1 MAEQARSSRR
11 RKKRSIVELMRG
23 DIIRLVA
30 SSQINKNIY
39 FIDYIDETNI
49 RLIADMR
56 TAASD
61 AASTFQNPTPVLNL
75 ELING
80 RFPSELQLESIE
92 LLYRNENEQG
102 YARQR
107 GLVPGKWVEIE
118 YITEKDEVTLTV
130 CGEIISLP
138 DDTDCIGLSV
148 YQEGAES
155 PIIYIDFEFKGLS
168 EDHLH
173 IRSIKVCNK
182 PRSLVKEQEELSKQ
196 KHREKI
202 DQVRQ
207 EEQEA
212 QEEIDAQEDGDGD
225 EGNEEHDAKVNLEF
239 QKSPPGPVDGSP
251 AQKVLIDEGDRI
263 AITFESTGD
272 DDASP
277 VVFIKE
283 ISRYYSLEEQQ
294 HELLEALIEMA
305 PTSKSHHLAST
316 KEYGRM
322 IERYTQLRETYSVQ
336 TAHGNLVRRPYYG
349 DGYKPMVHALL
360 LDGLEKDGMDFNFTN
375 DWLMPIYVQKRIIYC
390 VDEKEETL
398 FENSSDAEVIN
409 AVDRL
414 IKDRAEY
421 EQYDTGKSY
430 FSAYLNNIRMNTTP
444 YSISDDIQTFYKPLF
459 KSASLQCFSTSASNV
474 KSMLVP
480 AFDKSKTWNTCFNMC
495 RYIGGD
501 SVPEYPAGF
510 MVRPYPFVS
519 YSSLK
524 SAGSSIMDKT
534 NARLVVESSDPLG
547 TSSYHWWSLGSGSF
561 GDNGS
566 GGSSGS
572 DEQRTERACASMFK
586 KHSVDLRHGE
596 SEKDLVPFHER
607 FANTMQTEMYF
618 SKKFNRAALYNMV
631 PFTEELANKVM
642 SYYKNYYTALTPDIL
657 IKSLSPF
664 FIQPEHITQQTFS
677 IFSAV
682 IRENVKVFKS
692 TMKFMKRKYEAYES
706 FTYPGFDIGNGPTLN
721 ALYAMLTDPKTAKS
735 GKVIEASSKSK
746 SKKEKEGSSS
756 HSVFDTTVVSKY
768 PIKEWMVKG
777 RDQQKILSTSEVLS
791 RMFFVDF
798 GRCLMN
804 EVIQMNMTSDNL
816 YGVNVTGVIDHFVS
830 EAEKAAGIV
839 NAVKDKDATDVK
851 TGNKEPKNGK
861 FILAKRYEN
870 MGDLNADNDAVPH
883 VHIAYDVAYD
893 STDYEFIRKYEKE
906 RRKMPEDVF
915 KAFLIDKFQ
924 HMQQTKRKQKM
935 TVVECAF
942 EVDSMISGRR
952 LVRAGS
958 KDRAVVEFSG
968 PVSSPGEATGE
979 DSVVNM
985 DAYDPK
991 PNPNL
996 EEGAGEGGVSK
1007 EYRYYKLRSNGTWE
1021 LDDTIPKSIT
1031 PENMEFFGNIVPG
1044 AIVMKN
1050 NCLSTDTG
1058 ITAESSAVV
1067 TSLAKASL
1075 ISKITHEFDGIIET
1089 KQDEFQKV
1097 FSEKLEYYYYRL
1109 GAEMVIQIKKQMD
1122 AMNKQ
1127 YRLGQDAKAR
1137 HDAAASTSIANM
1149 AISPHRD
1156 ILNAY
1161 LGNGSFP
1168 RMQELIIS
1176 FAQNYTRKANRP
1188 CIGTPAPTEHST
1200 ESTEVESRSES
1211 AIEPE
1216 SCEWL
1221 YCKDSGAKL
1230 MPAWLLEKA
1239 TAYVN
1244 DSIGELSYINVMDRI
1259 CRDYGV
1265 VEGAV
1270 WVDGKKCKS
1279 GLVIMPLAFS
1289 TYEGIDEQGF
1299 KIKSHSVISM
1309 DDDDDILLGGAAAG
1323 GRRRDDDDSRLQEQ
1337 AYIQRINSKFEN
1349 SSAHKINDIVTPVL
1363 KLGLGIAPDRNGL
1376 RQRIITS
1383 VIHTI
1388 TKLNDSLFQ
1397 SEKLYLAENS
1407 QKKTFPSY
1415 ESYRDRVTVMTTL
1428 AHIIVV
1434 IQSAIPDIRPSK
1446 TFQTCKRTFQG
1457 FPLDGDGGGD
1467 KCIEYIACIATGV
1480 KDASKDVWIPVLS
1493 FKVDRY
1499 IKDIKA
1505 ILTQIFKDETDG
1517 HLDKMLTDKRSYLQQ
1532 EMMRESQRLEQQQQ
1546 RQNVEDRV
1554 QKWTQFLPLPYSLK
1568 VKAPSPVTR
1577 EMQESFLKA
1586 LKNGSHS
1593 QHEQMDVLHSKIM
1606 HYSLYIQ
1613 NLIQDWIKTGGGGK
1627 LSLILFTD
1635 DRRPATENACCDD
1648 MDMVLVN
1655 PASSGA
1661 NANPENTKSAA
1672 TVLEYFIM
1680 HANGNIR
1687 EFNWQIER
1695 LGKELAMVNRSSK
1708 SYILSI
1714 DPRLVKHSMLE
1725 LSESANDPFSKSAVA
1740 AASYPYSE
1748 ETIIRGFIHFFKLD
1762 YPNAYIHPKLESLR
1776 GRVPENYDPRAEF
1789 ADKMA
1794 KLKTS
1799 NMEDQFGEVL
1809 ETVNRVSMLDAPSTL
1824 GGDGKNLFE
1833 LKSFVKRNQMFPSS
1847 AIADHVRHF
1856 VNLGISPETIF
1867 KLMKKYSIHDGA
1879 VMTDVS
1885 TSDIFDSIKELD
1897 IYDPFKYTLTE
1908 LIPELN
1914 IFSEDIRSGLYE
1926 IVDSVEM
1933 EEISRLQDSILEM
1946 LSNACQASRTA
1957 IRASVV
1963 QDKRSTVSERRTGK
1977 DKRNAASS
1985 PEQVMEFI
1993 ELLDRYEGDEMY
2005 ENKRTL
2011 HHSRDESGPAI
2022 LKFIAFIKNAVRFM
2036 LQTVPGLLI
2045 TSEIGND
2052 KDKYVSSKHW
2062 KFGDAH
2068 NTDISTCI
2076 DVQYTGLSMFRDD
2089 PEIMRHMRTMD
2100 TGSVH
2105 KNAGYM
2111 ILQLV
2116 NTIPFAL
2123 DGRNKL
2129 SVDLV
2134 KKLYTYLFYK
2144 TIELY
2149 VGDES
2154 SGSGSVFMARERQ
2167 VEGEREGEAADLSFM
2182 GGIGNID
2189 SDVLRDDF
2197 VFLSDG
2203 IAPRAKR
2210 RELLIA
2216 VMGNVI
2222 KMKSHNSVSTVEM
2235 REIMAGIRRKE
2246 TEDMRYAFYMT
2257 SASTKTDA
2265 FLIKKTMLKLRIGEY
2280 SVGAQV
2286 GYRKYDRDFDERE
2299 RDARN
2304 TRLAEGGGDP
2314 NLSVEAFEDDIHK
2327 QTESNVMVDGQQA
2340 IAPMDGD
2347 DFDRD
2352 QLMRNEIE
2360 IVNAC

>member
-11 RKKRSIVELMRG
+11 RKRRSIVELMRG

-39 FIDYIDETNI
+39 FIDYIDGTSI

-61 AASTFQNPTPVLNL
+61 AASTFQNPSPVLNL
-75 ELING
+75 ELTNG
-80 RFPSELQLESIE
+80 RFPSELQIESIE
-92 LLYRNENEQG
+92 LLYRNEKEQG

-107 GLVPGKWVEIE
+107 GLVPGKWIEIE
-118 YITEKDEVTLTV
+118 YITEKDEVTLMV
-130 CGEIISLP
+130 YGEIKSLP
-138 DDTDCIGLSV
+138 DDTDCIGISV
-148 YQEGAES
+148 YTDQQQQQQERDDA
-155 PIIYIDFEFKGLS
+155 PFIYIDFEFKGLS
-168 EDHLH
+168 DDLH

-182 PRSLVKEQEELSKQ
+182 PRSLVKEQEELAQQ
-196 KHREKI
+196 KRREI
-202 DQVRQ
+202 IEQLREEQQ
-207 EEQEA
+207 EEQD
-212 QEEIDAQEDGDGD
+212 EIDAQKEDEDN
-225 EGNEEHDAKVNLEF
+225 EGNEERDSKVNLEF
-239 QKSPPGPVDGSP
+239 QKSPPGPIDGSP

-263 AITFESTGD
+263 AITFGSAGE

-283 ISRYYSLEEQQ
+283 VSRYYSLEEQQ
-294 HELLEALIEMA
+294 QQLLEALIDMA
-305 PTSKSHHLAST
+305 PTSKSHHLSST

-336 TAHGNLVRRPYYG
+336 TDHGNLVRRPYYG
-349 DGYKPMVHALL
+349 DGYKPMMHALL
-360 LDGLEKDGMDFNFTN
+360 VDGLQTDGMDFNFMN
-375 DWLMPIYVQKRIIYC
+375 EWLMPIYVQKRIIYC
-390 VDEKEETL
+390 MDDSEETM
-398 FENSSDAEVIN
+398 FENASDVEVTN
-409 AVDRL
+409 VVDRL
-414 IKDRAEY
+414 IKDQAEY
-421 EQYDTGKSY
+421 EQYYTGKSY

-444 YSISDDIQTFYKPLF
+444 YSISEDTLYKPLF
-459 KSASLQCFSTSASNV
+459 KLASLQCFSTGASNV
-474 KSMLVP
+474 KSMRVP
-480 AFDKSKTWNTCFNMC
+480 AFNKSKTWDTCFNMC

-501 SVPEYPAGF
+501 SIPEYPAGF

-519 YSSLK
+519 FSSLK
-524 SAGSSIMDKT
+524 SPGSSIMDKT

-547 TSSYHWWSLGSGSF
+547 TSSYHWWSLGTGTNGG
-561 GDNGS
+561 GDNVG
-566 GGSSGS
+566 GS
-572 DEQRTERACASMFK
+572 DEQRPERACASMFK
-586 KHSVDLRHGE
+586 KHSVDLRPGE
-596 SEKDLVPFHER
+596 SERDLIPYHER

-618 SKKFNRAALYNMV
+618 SKKFNRAALFNMV

-642 SYYKNYYTALTPDIL
+642 SYYKNYYTALSPHIL
-657 IKSLSPF
+657 IQSLSPF

-677 IFSAV
+677 IFSAF
-682 IRENVKVFKS
+682 IREHVKVFKS
-692 TMKFMKRKYEAYES
+692 TMKFMKRKYDAYES
-706 FTYPGFDIGNGPTLN
+706 FAYPGFGTGNGPTLN
-721 ALYAMLTDPKTAKS
+721 AIYALLTDPQTAKS
-735 GKVIEASSKSK
+735 AKAVAAAASSKSK
-746 SKKEKEGSSS
+746 KDKEGSSS

-777 RDQQKILSTSEVLS
+777 SDQQKILSTSEVLS

-804 EVIQMNMTSDNL
+804 EVIQLNMTSDNL

-839 NAVKDKDATDVK
+839 NAVKDATDVK

-870 MGDLNADNDAVPH
+870 MGDLNADNEASPH
-883 VHIAYDVAYD
+883 VPISYDVAYD

-906 RRKMPEDVF
+906 RRKMPDDVF

-968 PVSSPGEATGE
+968 PVSVPGEATGE
-979 DSVVNM
+979 DSTLNM
-985 DAYDPK
+985 DAYDPR
-991 PNPNL
+991 P
-996 EEGAGEGGVSK
+996 EEGEGVASK

-1021 LDDTIPKSIT
+1021 LDDTIPSSIT

-1050 NCLSTDTG
+1050 NCLSTETG

-1089 KQDEFQKV
+1089 KYDEFQKI
-1097 FSEKLEYYYYRL
+1097 FSEKVDYHYYRL

-1137 HDAAASTSIANM
+1137 HDATASTRIANL
-1149 AISPHRD
+1149 AISPHKD

-1161 LGNGSFP
+1161 IGNGSFP
-1168 RMQELIIS
+1168 RMQELLIS
-1176 FAQNYTRKANRP
+1176 FAKNYTRKANRP
-1188 CIGTPAPTEHST
+1188 CVGTPEPMADTADT
-1200 ESTEVESRSES
+1200 AVESET
-1211 AIEPE
+1211 E

-1244 DSIGELSYINVMDRI
+1244 ESSGELSYVNVMDRI

-1265 VEGAV
+1265 IEGAV

-1299 KIKSHSVISM
+1299 KIKTHSVISM
-1309 DDDDDILLGGAAAG
+1309 EDDDDILLGGAKG
-1323 GRRRDDDDSRLQEQ
+1323 GSRDDDSRLQEQ
-1337 AYIQRINSKFEN
+1337 ANIQRINSKFEN
-1349 SSAHKINDIVTPVL
+1349 SSAHKINDVVTPVL

-1388 TKLNDSLFQ
+1388 TKLNDSLFM
-1397 SEKLYLAENS
+1397 SEKVYAAENS
-1407 QKKTFPSY
+1407 QKKTYPSY

-1446 TFQTCKRTFQG
+1446 TFRNCKTTFQG
-1457 FPLDGDGGGD
+1457 FPLDSDGGGD

-1499 IKDIKA
+1499 VSDIKT
-1505 ILTQIFKDETDG
+1505 ILKKILKDETDG

-1532 EMMRESQRLEQQQQ
+1532 EMMRESQRLEQQ
-1546 RQNVEDRV
+1546 RQHAEDRV

-1568 VKAPSPVTR
+1568 VRAPEPVTR
-1577 EMQESFLKA
+1577 EMQDSFLKA

-1613 NLIQDWIKTGGGGK
+1613 NMIQDWIKTGGGGK
-1627 LSLILFTD
+1627 VSLILFSD
-1635 DRRPATENACCDD
+1635 DHRPATENACCD
-1648 MDMVLVN
+1648 DMVLVN

-1661 NANPENTKSAA
+1661 NANPENKSAA
-1672 TVLEYFIM
+1672 TVLDYFIM

-1714 DPRLVKHSMLE
+1714 DPSLVKQSISE
-1725 LSESANDPFSKSAVA
+1725 LSASANDPFSKSAAA
-1740 AASYPYSE
+1740 AASYPYSA
-1748 ETIIRGFIHFFKLD
+1748 ETIVRGFIHFFKLD

-1776 GRVPENYDPRAEF
+1776 GQVPENYDPRAEF
-1789 ADKMA
+1789 ADKMV

-1799 NMEDQFGEVL
+1799 NMEDRFGDVL

-1847 AIADHVRHF
+1847 ATREHIQHF
-1856 VNLGISPETIF
+1856 ISVGISPETIF

-1946 LSNACQASRTA
+1946 LSNVCQASRTT
-1957 IRASVV
+1957 IRASIV

-1977 DKRNAASS
+1977 DKHAASS

-2062 KFGDAH
+2062 KFGTAH

-2134 KKLYTYLFYK
+2134 KKIYTYLFYK

-2149 VGDES
+2149 VGDEL
-2154 SGSGSVFMARERQ
+2154 GGSVFMARERHG
-2167 VEGEREGEAADLSFM
+2167 EGEGEETADLSFM
-2182 GGIGNID
+2182 SGIGNID
-2189 SDVLRDDF
+2189 SGVLRDDF

-2265 FLIKKTMLKLRIGEY
+2265 FQIKKTMLKLRIGEY

-2286 GYRKYDRDFDERE
+2286 GYRKYDKDFDERE

-2304 TRLAEGGGDP
+2304 ARLAEGGGDP
-2314 NLSVEAFEDDIHK
+2314 NMSVEAFEDDIHK

-2360 IVNAC
+2360 IINAC

>member
-11 RKKRSIVELMRG
+11 RKRRSIVELMRG
-23 DIIRLVA
+23 DIVRLVA

-75 ELING
+75 ELTNG
-80 RFPSELQLESIE
+80 RFPSELQIESIE
-92 LLYRNENEQG
+92 LLFRNEKEQG

-107 GLVPGKWVEIE
+107 GLVPGKWIEIE
-118 YITEKDEVTLTV
+118 YITEKDEVTLMV
-130 CGEIISLP
+130 YGEIKSLP
-138 DDTDCIGLSV
+138 DDTDCIGISV
-148 YQEGAES
+148 YTDQQEQQQQQQQEGAET

-168 EDHLH
+168 DDLH

-182 PRSLVKEQEELSKQ
+182 PRSLVKEQEELAQQKQ
-196 KHREKI
+196 REKI
-202 DQVRQ
+202 DQVRE

-212 QEEIDAQEDGDGD
+212 IDAQKEDD
-225 EGNEEHDAKVNLEF
+225 EGNEERDAKVTLEF
-239 QKSPPGPVDGSP
+239 QKSPPGPIDGSP

-263 AITFESTGD
+263 AITFGSAGE

-283 ISRYYSLEEQQ
+283 VSRYYSLEEQQ
-294 HELLEALIEMA
+294 QQLLEALIDMA

-336 TAHGNLVRRPYYG
+336 TDHGNLVRRPYYD

-360 LDGLEKDGMDFNFTN
+360 VDGLQKDGMDFNFMN

-390 VDEKEETL
+390 VDDREETL

-409 AVDRL
+409 AVDRI
-414 IKDRAEY
+414 IKDQAEY

-444 YSISDDIQTFYKPLF
+444 YSISDDMMYKPLF
-459 KSASLQCFSTSASNV
+459 KSSSFQCFSTSALNV

-480 AFDKSKTWNTCFNMC
+480 AFNKNKTTCFNMC

-524 SAGSSIMDKT
+524 SPGSSIMDKT

-572 DEQRTERACASMFK
+572 DEQRPERACASMFK

-631 PFTEELANKVM
+631 PSTEELANKVM

-677 IFSAV
+677 IFSAF

-692 TMKFMKRKYEAYES
+692 TMKIMKRKYEAYES
-706 FTYPGFDIGNGPTLN
+706 FAYPGFGTGNGPTLN
-721 ALYAMLTDPKTAKS
+721 ALYALLTDPKTAKA
-735 GKVIEASSKSK
+735 GKVLEASSKSK
-746 SKKEKEGSSS
+746 KEKDGSSS
-756 HSVFDTTVVSKY
+756 HSVFDTTVVSRY
-768 PIKEWMVKG
+768 PIKEWMVTG
-777 RDQQKILSTSEVLS
+777 SDQQKILSTSEVLS

-804 EVIQMNMTSDNL
+804 EVIQMNTTSDNL

-839 NAVKDKDATDVK
+839 NTDVK
-851 TGNKEPKNGK
+851 TANKEPKNGK
-861 FILAKRYEN
+861 FILAKRYET
-870 MGDLNADNDAVPH
+870 MGDLNADNEASPH
-883 VHIAYDVAYD
+883 VAISYDVAYD

-952 LVRAGS
+952 PVRAGS

-968 PVSSPGEATGE
+968 PVSVPGEATGE
-979 DSVVNM
+979 DSTLNM
-985 DAYDPK
+985 DAYDPR
-991 PNPNL
+991 PDL
-996 EEGAGEGGVSK
+996 EEGDGGISK

-1067 TSLAKASL
+1067 TSLAKANL

-1097 FSEKLEYYYYRL
+1097 FSEKVDYYYYRL
-1109 GAEMVIQIKKQMD
+1109 AAEMVIQIKKQMD

-1188 CIGTPAPTEHST
+1188 CVGTPVPTEHST
-1200 ESTEVESRSES
+1200 ESTEESGSGSGSES

-1221 YCKDSGAKL
+1221 YCKDSGAKI

-1244 DSIGELSYINVMDRI
+1244 DSSGELSYINVMDRI
-1259 CRDYGV
+1259 CREYGV

-1309 DDDDDILLGGAAAG
+1309 DDDDDILLGDAKG
-1323 GRRRDDDDSRLQEQ
+1323 GRRDDDDSRLQEQ

-1383 VIHTI
+1383 VVHTI
-1388 TKLNDSLFQ
+1388 SKLNDSLFM
-1397 SEKLYLAENS
+1397 SEKIYAAENS
-1407 QKKTFPSY
+1407 QKKTYPSY

-1446 TFQTCKRTFQG
+1446 TFRNCKTTFQG
-1457 FPLDGDGGGD
+1457 FPLDSDGGGD

-1499 IKDIKA
+1499 VSDIKV
-1505 ILTQIFKDETDG
+1505 ILKKILKDETDG

-1532 EMMRESQRLEQQQQ
+1532 EMMRESQRLEQQQ
-1546 RQNVEDRV
+1546 NAEDRV

-1593 QHEQMDVLHSKIM
+1593 QHEQIYVLHSKIM

-1613 NLIQDWIKTGGGGK
+1613 NLVQEWIKTGGGGK
-1627 LSLILFTD
+1627 VSLILFAD
-1635 DRRPATENACCDD
+1635 DHRPATENACCD
-1648 MDMVLVN
+1648 DMVLVN

-1661 NANPENTKSAA
+1661 NANPENKSAA
-1672 TVLEYFIM
+1672 TVLEYFIT

-1714 DPRLVKHSMLE
+1714 DPSLVKSSISE
-1725 LSESANDPFSKSAVA
+1725 LSASANDPFSKSAAA
-1740 AASYPYSE
+1740 AASYPYSA

-1847 AIADHVRHF
+1847 GIAHHVKHF

-1946 LSNACQASRTA
+1946 LSNACQASKTA
-1957 IRASVV
+1957 IRASIV
-1963 QDKRSTVSERRTGK
+1963 QDKRSAVSERRK
-1977 DKRNAASS
+1977 DKHAVSS

-1993 ELLDRYEGDEMY
+1993 ELLDKYEGDEMY

-2011 HHSRDESGPAI
+2011 HHSRDDSGPAI

-2062 KFGDAH
+2062 KFGTAH

-2134 KKLYTYLFYK
+2134 KKIYTYLFYK

-2154 SGSGSVFMARERQ
+2154 GGSIFMARERQ
-2167 VEGEREGEAADLSFM
+2167 GEGEGEGADLSFM

-2189 SDVLRDDF
+2189 SGVLRDDF

-2222 KMKSHNSVSTVEM
+2222 KMKSHNSVSTAEM
-2235 REIMAGIRRKE
+2235 RENMAGIRRKE

-2286 GYRKYDRDFDERE
+2286 GYRKYDKDFDERE

-2304 TRLAEGGGDP
+2304 ARLAEGGGDP
-2314 NLSVEAFEDDIHK
+2314 NMSVEAFEDDIHK
-2327 QTESNVMVDGQQA
+2327 QTETNVMVDGQQA

>member
-39 FIDYIDETNI
+39 FIDYIDESSI

-56 TAASD
+56 TTASD
-61 AASTFQNPTPVLNL
+61 AESTFQNPTPVLNL

-80 RFPSELQLESIE
+80 RFPLELEIESIE
-92 LLYRNENEQG
+92 LLYRNEKEQG

-107 GLVPGKWVEIE
+107 GLVPGKWIEIE
-118 YITEKDEVTLTV
+118 YITEKDEVTLMV
-130 CGEIISLP
+130 YGEIKTLP
-138 DDTDCIGLSV
+138 DDTDCIGISV
-148 YQEGAES
+148 YTDQEQQQQQQGDDA
-155 PIIYIDFEFKGLS
+155 PFIYIDFEFKGLS
-168 EDHLH
+168 DDLH

-182 PRSLVKEQEELSKQ
+182 PRSLVKEQEELAEQ

-202 DQVRQ
+202 EQVRENEQ
-207 EEQEA
+207 EEQKEIEA
-212 QEEIDAQEDGDGD
+212 QKEDDD
-225 EGNEEHDAKVNLEF
+225 EGNEEERYAKVNLEF
-239 QKSPPGPVDGSP
+239 QKSPPGPIDGSP

-263 AITFESTGD
+263 AITFGSTGE

-283 ISRYYSLEEQQ
+283 VSRYYSLEEQQ
-294 HELLEALIEMA
+294 QQLLEALIDMA

-336 TAHGNLVRRPYYG
+336 TDHGNLVRRPYYG
-349 DGYKPMVHALL
+349 DGYKPMMHALL
-360 LDGLEKDGMDFNFTN
+360 VDGLQKDGTDFNFMN

-390 VDEKEETL
+390 VDAGEETI
-398 FENSSDAEVIN
+398 FENSSDAEVVNIM
-409 AVDRL
+409 DRI
-414 IKDRAEY
+414 IKDQAEY
-421 EQYDTGKSY
+421 EQYHTGKSS
-430 FSAYLNNIRMNTTP
+430 FSAYLNNMRMNTTP
-444 YSISDDIQTFYKPLF
+444 YSISDDTLTLYKPLF
-459 KSASLQCFSTSASNV
+459 KSASFQCFSTSASNV
-474 KSMLVP
+474 KSMRVP
-480 AFDKSKTWNTCFNMC
+480 AFNKNKTCCFNMC
-495 RYIGGD
+495 RYVGGD
-501 SVPEYPAGF
+501 SIPEYPAGF

-524 SAGSSIMDKT
+524 SPGSSIMDKT

-561 GDNGS
+561 GGGGGDS
-566 GGSSGS
+566 GIGS
-572 DEQRTERACASMFK
+572 DEQQTERACASMFK

-596 SEKDLVPFHER
+596 SEKDLVPYHER

-618 SKKFNRAALYNMV
+618 SKKFNRTALYNMI

-642 SYYKNYYTALTPDIL
+642 SYYKNYYTALSPDIL
-657 IKSLSPF
+657 IQSLSPF

-677 IFSAV
+677 IFSAF
-682 IRENVKVFKS
+682 IREHVKVFKS

-706 FTYPGFDIGNGPTLN
+706 FTYPGFGTGNGPTLN
-721 ALYAMLTDPKTAKS
+721 ALYVLLTDPKTTKS
-735 GKVIEASSKSK
+735 GKVLEASSK
-746 SKKEKEGSSS
+746 SKKEKEGSSQ

-777 RDQQKILSTSEVLS
+777 SDQQKILSTSEVLS

-804 EVIQMNMTSDNL
+804 EVIQLNMTSDNL

-839 NAVKDKDATDVK
+839 NAVKDATDVK
-851 TGNKEPKNGK
+851 TANKEPKNGK

-870 MGDLNADNDAVPH
+870 MGDLNADNEASPH
-883 VHIAYDVAYD
+883 VPIAYDVAYD

-942 EVDSMISGRR
+942 EVDSMIAGRR
-952 LVRAGS
+952 PVRAGS

-968 PVSSPGEATGE
+968 PISSPGEATGE
-979 DSVVNM
+979 DSTLNM
-985 DAYDPK
+985 DAYDPR
-991 PNPNL
+991 PDP
-996 EEGAGEGGVSK
+996 EEGEGGVSK
-1007 EYRYYKLRSNGTWE
+1007 EYRYYKLRPNGTWE
-1021 LDDTIPKSIT
+1021 LDDTIPTSIT

-1067 TSLAKASL
+1067 TSLAKANL

-1089 KQDEFQKV
+1089 KYDEFQKV
-1097 FSEKLEYYYYRL
+1097 FSEKVDYHYYRL

-1188 CIGTPAPTEHST
+1188 CVGTPAPTEHST
-1200 ESTEVESRSES
+1200 ESTEEDVAAIESES
-1211 AIEPE
+1211 E

-1221 YCKDSGAKL
+1221 YCKDSGAKI
-1230 MPAWLLEKA
+1230 MPVWLLEKA

-1244 DSIGELSYINVMDRI
+1244 ESSGELSYVNVMDRI

-1309 DDDDDILLGGAAAG
+1309 DDDDDILLSGAAAKG
-1323 GRRRDDDDSRLQEQ
+1323 GRRDDDDSRLQEQ

-1383 VIHTI
+1383 VVHTI
-1388 TKLNDSLFQ
+1388 TKLNDSLFM
-1397 SEKLYLAENS
+1397 SEKIYAAENS
-1407 QKKTFPSY
+1407 QKKTYPSY

-1446 TFQTCKRTFQG
+1446 TFRNCKTTFQG
-1457 FPLDGDGGGD
+1457 FPLDSDGGGD

-1499 IKDIKA
+1499 VSDIKV
-1505 ILTQIFKDETDG
+1505 ILKKILKDETDG

-1532 EMMRESQRLEQQQQ
+1532 EMMRESHRLEQQQQ
-1546 RQNVEDRV
+1546 QRQNDEDRV

-1568 VKAPSPVTR
+1568 VRAPNPVTR

-1613 NLIQDWIKTGGGGK
+1613 NLIQDWIKSGGSGK
-1627 LSLILFTD
+1627 VSLILFSD
-1635 DRRPATENACCDD
+1635 DHRPATENACCDD
-1648 MDMVLVN
+1648 MVLVN
-1655 PASSGA
+1655 PASRA
-1661 NANPENTKSAA
+1661 NANPENKSAA
-1672 TVLEYFIM
+1672 TVLEYFIT

-1695 LGKELAMVNRSSK
+1695 LGKELAMVNTSSK

-1714 DPRLVKHSMLE
+1714 DPSLVKHSILE
-1725 LSESANDPFSKSAVA
+1725 LSSNDPFSKSAVA
-1740 AASYPYSE
+1740 AAAYPYSE

-1776 GRVPENYDPRAEF
+1776 GQVPENYDPRAEI
-1789 ADKMA
+1789 ADKMV

-1799 NMEDQFGEVL
+1799 NMEDRFGEVL
-1809 ETVNRVSMLDAPSTL
+1809 ETVNRVSMLESPSTL

-1847 AIADHVRHF
+1847 AVADHIKHF
-1856 VNLGISPETIF
+1856 VSVGISPETIF
-1867 KLMKKYSIHDGA
+1867 KLMKKYSIRDGA

-1885 TSDIFDSIKELD
+1885 TSDIFESIKELD
-1897 IYDPFKYTLTE
+1897 IYDPFKYALTE
-1908 LIPELN
+1908 LIPEMN
-1914 IFSEDIRSGLYE
+1914 IFSEDVRRGLYE

-1933 EEISRLQDSILEM
+1933 EETSRLQDSILEM
-1946 LSNACQASRTA
+1946 LSNACEASRTA
-1957 IRASVV
+1957 IRASIV
-1963 QDKRSTVSERRTGK
+1963 QDKRPAGLERRK
-1977 DKRNAASS
+1977 DKHNASS
-1985 PEQVMEFI
+1985 SPDQVMEFI

-2022 LKFIAFIKNAVRFM
+2022 LRFISFIKNAVRFM

-2052 KDKYVSSKHW
+2052 KEKYVSSKHW
-2062 KFGDAH
+2062 KFGKAH

-2076 DVQYTGLSMFRDD
+2076 DVQYVGISMFRDD

-2105 KNAGYM
+2105 KTVGYM

-2116 NTIPFAL
+2116 NNIPFAL

-2149 VGDES
+2149 VNDES
-2154 SGSGSVFMARERQ
+2154 GGSGSGPVFMARER
-2167 VEGEREGEAADLSFM
+2167 EREEVDLSFM

-2189 SDVLRDDF
+2189 SGVLRDNL

-2222 KMKSHNSVSTVEM
+2222 KMKSNNSVSTVEM
-2235 REIMAGIRRKE
+2235 RENMAGIRRKE

-2265 FLIKKTMLKLRIGEY
+2265 FQIKKLMLKLRIGEY

-2304 TRLAEGGGDP
+2304 ARLAEGGGDP
-2314 NLSVEAFEDDIHK
+2314 NMSVEAFEDDIHK

-2360 IVNAC
+2360 IINAC

>member
-11 RKKRSIVELMRG
+11 RKRRSIVELMRG
-23 DIIRLVA
+23 DIVRLVA

-61 AASTFQNPTPVLNL
+61 AASTFQNPTPVLNF
-75 ELING
+75 ELTNG
-80 RFPSELQLESIE
+80 RFPSELQIESIE
-92 LLYRNENEQG
+92 LLYRNEKEQG

-107 GLVPGKWVEIE
+107 GLVPGKWIEIE
-118 YITEKDEVTLTV
+118 YITEKEEFTFMVY
-130 CGEIISLP
+130 GEIVSLP
-138 DDTDCIGLSV
+138 DDTDCIGISV
-148 YQEGAES
+148 YQQEQEQAGVET

-168 EDHLH
+168 EDLH

-182 PRSLVKEQEELSKQ
+182 PRSLVKEQEELAKQ
-196 KHREKI
+196 KRREKI
-202 DQVRQ
+202 DQVREEAQ
-207 EEQEA
+207 EE
-212 QEEIDAQEDGDGD
+212 QEEIDAQKDDEDD
-225 EGNEEHDAKVNLEF
+225 EGNAERDAKVNLEF
-239 QKSPPGPVDGSP
+239 QKSPPGPIDGSP
-251 AQKVLIDEGDRI
+251 AQKALIDEGDRI
-263 AITFESTGD
+263 AITFESAGE

-283 ISRYYSLEEQQ
+283 VSRYYSLEEQQ
-294 HELLEALIEMA
+294 QQLLEALIDMA
-305 PTSKSHHLAST
+305 PTSKSHHLSST

-336 TAHGNLVRRPYYG
+336 TDHGNLVRRPYYG
-349 DGYKPMVHALL
+349 DGYKPMMHALL
-360 LDGLEKDGMDFNFTN
+360 VDGLQKDGMDFNFMN

-390 VDEKEETL
+390 VDDKEETL
-398 FENSSDAEVIN
+398 FENSSDAEVVNIM
-409 AVDRL
+409 DRI
-414 IKDRAEY
+414 IKDQAEY
-421 EQYDTGKSY
+421 EQYDTGRSY

-444 YSISDDIQTFYKPLF
+444 YSISDDTTTLYKPLF
-459 KSASLQCFSTSASNV
+459 KSASFQCFSTSASNV

-480 AFDKSKTWNTCFNMC
+480 AFNKNKTTCFNMC

-524 SAGSSIMDKT
+524 SPGSSIMDKT

-547 TSSYHWWSLGSGSF
+547 TSSYHWWSLGSGPF

-566 GGSSGS
+566 GGDSGG
-572 DEQRTERACASMFK
+572 DERRTERACASMFK

-596 SEKDLVPFHER
+596 SEKDLVPYHER

-642 SYYKNYYTALTPDIL
+642 SYYKNYYTALSPDIL

-677 IFSAV
+677 IFSAF
-682 IRENVKVFKS
+682 IREHVKVFKS
-692 TMKFMKRKYEAYES
+692 TMKIMKRKYEAYES
-706 FTYPGFDIGNGPTLN
+706 FTYPGFGIGNGPTLN
-721 ALYAMLTDPKTAKS
+721 ALYALLTDPKTAKS
-735 GKVIEASSKSK
+735 GKVLEASSITK
-746 SKKEKEGSSS
+746 SKKEKDASSQ

-777 RDQQKILSTSEVLS
+777 SDQQKILSTSEVLS

-804 EVIQMNMTSDNL
+804 EVIQLNMTGDNNL
-816 YGVNVTGVIDHFVS
+816 YGVNVTGVIEHFVS

-839 NAVKDKDATDVK
+839 NAVKDATDVK

-870 MGDLNADNDAVPH
+870 MGDLNADNEASPH
-883 VHIAYDVAYD
+883 VPIAYDVAYD

-968 PVSSPGEATGE
+968 PVSVPGEATGE
-979 DSVVNM
+979 DSTLNM

-991 PNPNL
+991 PNPNP
-996 EEGAGEGGVSK
+996 EEGAGDGGVSK

-1021 LDDTIPKSIT
+1021 LDDTIPTSIT

-1097 FSEKLEYYYYRL
+1097 FSEKVDYYYYRL

-1188 CIGTPAPTEHST
+1188 CVGTPAPMEHST
-1200 ESTEVESRSES
+1200 ESTEVESGSGS
-1211 AIEPE
+1211 GPAIEPE

-1221 YCKDSGAKL
+1221 YCKDSGAKI
-1230 MPAWLLEKA
+1230 MPSWLLEKA

-1244 DSIGELSYINVMDRI
+1244 DSSGELSYINVMDRI
-1259 CRDYGV
+1259 CREYGV

-1309 DDDDDILLGGAAAG
+1309 DDDDDILLGGAAAKG
-1323 GRRRDDDDSRLQEQ
+1323 GRRDEDDSRLQEQ

-1349 SSAHKINDIVTPVL
+1349 SSAHKINDVVTPVL

-1388 TKLNDSLFQ
+1388 TKLNDSLFI

-1407 QKKTFPSY
+1407 QKKTYPSY

-1446 TFQTCKRTFQG
+1446 TFRNCKTTFQG
-1457 FPLDGDGGGD
+1457 FPLDSDGGGD

-1499 IKDIKA
+1499 VSDIKT
-1505 ILTQIFKDETDG
+1505 ILKKILKDETDG

-1546 RQNVEDRV
+1546 RQNAEDRV

-1568 VKAPSPVTR
+1568 VHAPSPVTR

-1613 NLIQDWIKTGGGGK
+1613 NLIQEWIKTGGGGK
-1627 LSLILFTD
+1627 ISLILFSD
-1635 DRRPATENACCDD
+1635 DHRPATENACCDD
-1648 MDMVLVN
+1648 MVLVN
-1655 PASSGA
+1655 PRA
-1661 NANPENTKSAA
+1661 NATPEDKSAA
-1672 TVLEYFIM
+1672 TVLEYFIT

-1708 SYILSI
+1708 SYILAI
-1714 DPRLVKHSMLE
+1714 DPSLVKQSISE
-1725 LSESANDPFSKSAVA
+1725 LSASANDPFSKSAAA
-1740 AASYPYSE
+1740 AASYPYSQ

-1776 GRVPENYDPRAEF
+1776 GQVPENYDPRAEF

-1799 NMEDQFGEVL
+1799 NMEDRFGEVL

-1847 AIADHVRHF
+1847 GIADHVKHF

-1933 EEISRLQDSILEM
+1933 EEMSRLQDSILEM
-1946 LSNACQASRTA
+1946 LSNACQASKTA
-1957 IRASVV
+1957 IRASIV
-1963 QDKRSTVSERRTGK
+1963 QDKRSTVGLERRTGK

-1985 PEQVMEFI
+1985 PEQVIEFI
-1993 ELLDRYEGDEMY
+1993 ELLDKYEGDEMY

-2062 KFGDAH
+2062 KFGTAH

-2134 KKLYTYLFYK
+2134 KKIYTYLFYK

-2149 VGDES
+2149 VGDVS

-2167 VEGEREGEAADLSFM
+2167 GEGEGE

-2189 SDVLRDDF
+2189 SGVLRDDF

-2280 SVGAQV
+2280 SVGAQA

-2304 TRLAEGGGDP
+2304 ARLAEGGGDP
-2314 NLSVEAFEDDIHK
+2314 NMSIEAFEDDIHK

-2347 DFDRD
+2347 EFDRD

-2360 IVNAC
+2360 IINAC

>member
-11 RKKRSIVELMRG
+11 RKRRSIVELMRG
-23 DIIRLVA
+23 DIVRFIA

-39 FIDYIDETNI
+39 FIDYIDGTSI

-56 TAASD
+56 TATSD
-61 AASTFQNPTPVLNL
+61 ATSTFQNPTPVLNL
-75 ELING
+75 ELTNG
-80 RFPSELQLESIE
+80 RFPSELQIESIE
-92 LLYRNENEQG
+92 LLFRNEKEQG
-102 YARQR
+102 YSRQR
-107 GLVPGKWVEIE
+107 GLVPGKWIEIE
-118 YITEKDEVTLTV
+118 YITEKDEVTLMV
-130 CGEIISLP
+130 YGEIKTLP
-138 DDTDCIGLSV
+138 HDTDCIGISV
-148 YQEGAES
+148 YTDQQQEQQGDDA
-155 PIIYIDFEFKGLS
+155 PFIYIDFEFKGLS
-168 EDHLH
+168 DDLH

-182 PRSLVKEQEELSKQ
+182 PRSLVKEQEELAAQKQ
-196 KHREKI
+196 REKI
-202 DQVRQ
+202 EQVR
-207 EEQEA
+207 EKE
-212 QEEIDAQEDGDGD
+212 QEEIDAQKEDEDD
-225 EGNEEHDAKVNLEF
+225 EGNEERDAKVNLEF
-239 QKSPPGPVDGSP
+239 QKSPPGPIDGSP

-263 AITFESTGD
+263 AITFGSAGE

-283 ISRYYSLEEQQ
+283 VSRYYSLEEQQ
-294 HELLEALIEMA
+294 QQLLEALIDMA
-305 PTSKSHHLAST
+305 PTSKSHHLSST

-336 TAHGNLVRRPYYG
+336 TDHGNLVRRPYYG
-349 DGYKPMVHALL
+349 DGYKPMMHALL
-360 LDGLEKDGMDFNFTN
+360 VDGLQKDGMDFNFMN

-390 VDEKEETL
+390 MDASEETS
-398 FENSSDAEVIN
+398 FENSSDAELIN
-409 AVDRL
+409 AVDRI
-414 IKDRAEY
+414 IKDIAEY

-444 YSISDDIQTFYKPLF
+444 YSISDDTTTLYKPLF
-459 KSASLQCFSTSASNV
+459 KSTSLQCFSTSASNV

-480 AFDKSKTWNTCFNMC
+480 AFNKSKTWNTCFNMC

-524 SAGSSIMDKT
+524 SPGSSIMDKT

-561 GDNGS
+561 GDNGI
-566 GGSSGS
+566 
-572 DEQRTERACASMFK
+572 DERTERACASMFK

-596 SEKDLVPFHER
+596 SEKDLVPYHER

-642 SYYKNYYTALTPDIL
+642 SYYKNYYTALSPHIL
-657 IKSLSPF
+657 IQSLSPF

-677 IFSAV
+677 IFSAF
-682 IRENVKVFKS
+682 IREHVKVFKS

-706 FTYPGFDIGNGPTLN
+706 FAYPGFGTGNGPTLN
-721 ALYAMLTDPKTAKS
+721 ALYALLTDPKIAKS
-735 GKVIEASSKSK
+735 GKVLEASSK

-777 RDQQKILSTSEVLS
+777 SDQQKILSTSEVLS

-804 EVIQMNMTSDNL
+804 EVIQLNMTSDNL

-839 NAVKDKDATDVK
+839 NAVKDATDVK
-851 TGNKEPKNGK
+851 TANKEPKNGK

-870 MGDLNADNDAVPH
+870 MGDLNADNDASPH
-883 VHIAYDVAYD
+883 VPISYDVAYD

-906 RRKMPEDVF
+906 RRKMPDDVF

-942 EVDSMISGRR
+942 EVDSMIAGRR

-968 PVSSPGEATGE
+968 PVSLPGEATGE
-979 DSVVNM
+979 DSTLNM
-985 DAYDPK
+985 DAYDLR
-991 PNPNL
+991 PNPDP
-996 EEGAGEGGVSK
+996 EEGAGGVSK
-1007 EYRYYKLRSNGTWE
+1007 EYRFYKLRSNGTWE
-1021 LDDTIPKSIT
+1021 LDDTIPSSIT

-1067 TSLAKASL
+1067 TSLAKANL

-1089 KQDEFQKV
+1089 KHDEFQKI
-1097 FSEKLEYYYYRL
+1097 FSEKVDYHYYRL

-1122 AMNKQ
+1122 SMNKQ

-1137 HDAAASTSIANM
+1137 HDAAARTGSIANL
-1149 AISPHRD
+1149 AVSPHKD

-1168 RMQELIIS
+1168 RMQELLIS
-1176 FAQNYTRKANRP
+1176 FAKNYTRKANRP
-1188 CIGTPAPTEHST
+1188 CVGTPAPTEHSVDT
-1200 ESTEVESRSES
+1200 GTDVES
-1211 AIEPE
+1211 AIETE

-1244 DSIGELSYINVMDRI
+1244 ESSGELSYVNVMDSI
-1259 CRDYGV
+1259 CREYGV
-1265 VEGAV
+1265 IEGAV

-1279 GLVIMPLAFS
+1279 GLVIMPVAFS

-1299 KIKSHSVISM
+1299 KIKTHSIISM
-1309 DDDDDILLGGAAAG
+1309 EEDDDILLGNAKG
-1323 GRRRDDDDSRLQEQ
+1323 GSRDDDSRLQEQ
-1337 AYIQRINSKFEN
+1337 ANIQRINSKFEN

-1376 RQRIITS
+1376 RHRIITS

-1388 TKLNDSLFQ
+1388 TKLNDSLFM
-1397 SEKLYLAENS
+1397 SEKIYAAENS

-1428 AHIIVV
+1428 AHIIVI

-1446 TFQTCKRTFQG
+1446 TFRNCKTTFQG
-1457 FPLDGDGGGD
+1457 FPLDSDGGGD
-1467 KCIEYIACIATGV
+1467 KCIEYIACIASGV
-1480 KDASKDVWIPVLS
+1480 KDASKDVWIPVLG

-1499 IKDIKA
+1499 VSDIKT
-1505 ILTQIFKDETDG
+1505 ILKQIFKDERDG

-1546 RQNVEDRV
+1546 QQNAEDRV

-1568 VKAPSPVTR
+1568 VRAPEPVTR
-1577 EMQESFLKA
+1577 EMQNSFLKS
-1586 LKNGSHS
+1586 LKTGNHS

-1613 NLIQDWIKTGGGGK
+1613 NMIQDWIKSGGGGK
-1627 LSLILFTD
+1627 VSLILFSD
-1635 DRRPATENACCDD
+1635 DHRPATENACCDD
-1648 MDMVLVN
+1648 MVLVN
-1655 PASSGA
+1655 PASSSSRA
-1661 NANPENTKSAA
+1661 NANPENKSAA
-1672 TVLEYFIM
+1672 TVLEYFIT

-1714 DPRLVKHSMLE
+1714 DPSLVKSSILE
-1725 LSESANDPFSKSAVA
+1725 LSASANDPFSKSAAA

-1776 GRVPENYDPRAEF
+1776 GQVPENYDPRAEF
-1789 ADKMA
+1789 ADKMV

-1799 NMEDQFGEVL
+1799 NMEDRFGEVMD
-1809 ETVNRVSMLDAPSTL
+1809 TVNRVSMLDAPSTL

-1847 AIADHVRHF
+1847 AVAEHIQHF
-1856 VNLGISPETIF
+1856 ISVGISPETIF

-1879 VMTDVS
+1879 IMTDVQS
-1885 TSDIFDSIKELD
+1885 SDIFDSIKELD
-1897 IYDPFKYTLTE
+1897 IYDPFKYALTE

-1914 IFSEDIRSGLYE
+1914 IFSEDIRRGLYE
-1926 IVDSVEM
+1926 IVDSVEV

-1946 LSNACQASRTA
+1946 LSNACEASRIA
-1957 IRASVV
+1957 IRANIV
-1963 QDKRSTVSERRTGK
+1963 QDKRPAVSERRTGK
-1977 DKRNAASS
+1977 DKHAASS

-1993 ELLDRYEGDEMY
+1993 ELLDKYEGDEMY

-2011 HHSRDESGPAI
+2011 HHSREESGAI

-2062 KFGDAH
+2062 KFGTAH

-2076 DVQYTGLSMFRDD
+2076 DVQYTGLSMFRNE

-2116 NTIPFAL
+2116 NSIPFAL

-2134 KKLYTYLFYK
+2134 KKIYTYLFYK

-2167 VEGEREGEAADLSFM
+2167 GEGEGADLSFM

-2189 SDVLRDDF
+2189 SGVLRDNF

-2203 IAPRAKR
+2203 IAPRAQR

-2222 KMKSHNSVSTVEM
+2222 RMKSNNSVSTAEM
-2235 REIMAGIRRKE
+2235 RENMAGIRRKE

-2286 GYRKYDRDFDERE
+2286 GYRKYDKEFDERE

-2304 TRLAEGGGDP
+2304 VRIAEGGGDP
-2314 NLSVEAFEDDIHK
+2314 NMSVEAFEDDIHK

>member
-1 MAEQARSSRR
+1 MGEQARSSRR
-11 RKKRSIVELMRG
+11 RKRRSIVELMRG
-23 DIIRLVA
+23 DIVRLVA
-30 SSQINKNIY
+30 SSHINKNIY

-56 TAASD
+56 AAASD
-61 AASTFQNPTPVLNL
+61 AASAFQNPNPVLNL
-75 ELING
+75 ELTNG
-80 RFPSELQLESIE
+80 RFPSELQIESIE
-92 LLYRNENEQG
+92 LLYRNEKEQG

-107 GLVPGKWVEIE
+107 GLVPGKWIEIE
-118 YITEKDEVTLTV
+118 YITEKDEVTLMV
-130 CGEIISLP
+130 YGEIKSLP
-138 DDTDCIGLSV
+138 DDTDCIGISV
-148 YQEGAES
+148 YTGEEQQQQQQQQQEQGDDA
-155 PIIYIDFEFKGLS
+155 PFIYIDFEFKGLS
-168 EDHLH
+168 DDLH

-182 PRSLVKEQEELSKQ
+182 PRSLVKEQEELAQQKQ
-196 KHREKI
+196 REKI
-202 DQVRQ
+202 EQMREEEQ
-207 EEQEA
+207 EEQEEIEA
-212 QEEIDAQEDGDGD
+212 QKDDDD
-225 EGNEEHDAKVNLEF
+225 EGNEERDAKVNLEF
-239 QKSPPGPVDGSP
+239 QKSPPGPIDGSP

-263 AITFESTGD
+263 AITFGSTGE

-283 ISRYYSLEEQQ
+283 VSRYYSLEEQQ
-294 HELLEALIEMA
+294 HQLLEALIDMA
-305 PTSKSHHLAST
+305 PTSKSHHLSST

-336 TAHGNLVRRPYYG
+336 TDHGNLVRRPYYG
-349 DGYKPMVHALL
+349 DGYKPMMHALL
-360 LDGLEKDGMDFNFTN
+360 VDGLQKDGMDFNFMN

-390 VDEKEETL
+390 VDASEETS
-398 FENSSDAEVIN
+398 FENSSDAEVTN
-409 AVDRL
+409 VVDRI
-414 IKDRAEY
+414 IKDQAEY

-444 YSISDDIQTFYKPLF
+444 YSISDDTTTLYKPLF
-459 KSASLQCFSTSASNV
+459 KSASLQCFSTSASNI
-474 KSMLVP
+474 KSMRVP
-480 AFDKSKTWNTCFNMC
+480 AFNKSKTWNTCFNMC
-495 RYIGGD
+495 RYVGGD
-501 SVPEYPAGF
+501 SLPEYPAGF

-524 SAGSSIMDKT
+524 SSGSSIMDKS

-547 TSSYHWWSLGSGSF
+547 TSSYHWWSLGAGSI
-561 GDNGS
+561 
-566 GGSSGS
+566 GGSDNVGGS

-586 KHSVDLRHGE
+586 KHSVDLRHGD
-596 SEKDLVPFHER
+596 SEKDLVPYHER

-642 SYYKNYYTALTPDIL
+642 SYYKNYYTALSPHIL
-657 IKSLSPF
+657 IQSLSPF

-677 IFSAV
+677 VFSAF
-682 IRENVKVFKS
+682 IREHVKVFKS
-692 TMKFMKRKYEAYES
+692 TMKFMKRKYESYES
-706 FTYPGFDIGNGPTLN
+706 FAYPGFGTGNGPTLN
-721 ALYAMLTDPKTAKS
+721 AIYALLTDPKTAKS

-746 SKKEKEGSSS
+746 KDKEGSS

-777 RDQQKILSTSEVLS
+777 SDQQKILSTSEVLS

-804 EVIQMNMTSDNL
+804 EVIQLNMTSDNL

-839 NAVKDKDATDVK
+839 NAVKDATDVK
-851 TGNKEPKNGK
+851 TANKEPKNGK

-870 MGDLNADNDAVPH
+870 MGDLNADNDASPH
-883 VHIAYDVAYD
+883 VPISYDVAYD

-924 HMQQTKRKQKM
+924 HMQQTKKKQKM

-942 EVDSMISGRR
+942 EVDSMIAGRR
-952 LVRAGS
+952 PVRAGT
-958 KDRAVVEFSG
+958 KDRAAVEFSG
-968 PVSSPGEATGE
+968 PISSPGEATGE
-979 DSVVNM
+979 DSTLNM
-985 DAYDPK
+985 DAYDPR
-991 PNPNL
+991 P
-996 EEGAGEGGVSK
+996 EDGEGVASK

-1021 LDDTIPKSIT
+1021 LDDTIPSSIT

-1067 TSLAKASL
+1067 TSIAKANL

-1089 KQDEFQKV
+1089 KYDEFQKV
-1097 FSEKLEYYYYRL
+1097 FSEKVDYYYYRL

-1188 CIGTPAPTEHST
+1188 CIGTPVPTEHS
-1200 ESTEVESRSES
+1200 STEEDAAAIESES
-1211 AIEPE
+1211 VIQTE

-1230 MPAWLLEKA
+1230 MPTWLLEKA

-1244 DSIGELSYINVMDRI
+1244 DSSGELSYINVMDRI
-1259 CRDYGV
+1259 CREYGV
-1265 VEGAV
+1265 IEGAV

-1279 GLVIMPLAFS
+1279 GLVIMPIAFS

-1299 KIKSHSVISM
+1299 KIKSHSVVSM
-1309 DDDDDILLGGAAAG
+1309 DDDDDILLGGASAKG
-1323 GRRRDDDDSRLQEQ
+1323 GSRDDDSRLQEQ

-1388 TKLNDSLFQ
+1388 TKLNDSLFM
-1397 SEKLYLAENS
+1397 SEKIYAAENS
-1407 QKKTFPSY
+1407 QKKTYPSY

-1446 TFQTCKRTFQG
+1446 TFRNCKTTFQG
-1457 FPLDGDGGGD
+1457 FPLDSDGGGD
-1467 KCIEYIACIATGV
+1467 KCIEYIACVATGV

-1499 IKDIKA
+1499 VSDIKV
-1505 ILTQIFKDETDG
+1505 ILKKILKDETDG

-1532 EMMRESQRLEQQQQ
+1532 EMMRESQRLEQQQ
-1546 RQNVEDRV
+1546 RQTDEDRV

-1568 VKAPSPVTR
+1568 VHAPSPVTR

-1593 QHEQMDVLHSKIM
+1593 QHEQIYVLHSKIM

-1613 NLIQDWIKTGGGGK
+1613 NMIQDWIKSGGGGK
-1627 LSLILFTD
+1627 VSLILFSED
-1635 DRRPATENACCDD
+1635 HRPATENACCDD
-1648 MDMVLVN
+1648 MVLVN
-1655 PASSGA
+1655 PASSSS
-1661 NANPENTKSAA
+1661 NPENKSAA
-1672 TVLEYFIM
+1672 TVLEYFIT

-1714 DPRLVKHSMLE
+1714 DPSLVKQSISE
-1725 LSESANDPFSKSAVA
+1725 LSASANDPFSKSAVA

-1776 GRVPENYDPRAEF
+1776 GQVPDNYDPRAEF

-1799 NMEDQFGEVL
+1799 NMEDRFGEVL

-1847 AIADHVRHF
+1847 GIADHIKHF
-1856 VNLGISPETIF
+1856 VSVGISPETIF

-1897 IYDPFKYTLTE
+1897 IYDPFKYALTE
-1908 LIPELN
+1908 LIPEMN
-1914 IFSEDIRSGLYE
+1914 IFSEDIRRGLYE
-1926 IVDSVEM
+1926 IVDSVEV
-1933 EEISRLQDSILEM
+1933 EEISKLQESILEM
-1946 LSNACQASRTA
+1946 LSNACESSRIA
-1957 IRASVV
+1957 IRASIVQV
-1963 QDKRSTVSERRTGK
+1963 QDKQPAGSERRK
-1977 DKRNAASS
+1977 DKNAASS

-2022 LKFIAFIKNAVRFM
+2022 LRFIAFIKNAVRFM

-2062 KFGDAH
+2062 KFGTAH

-2105 KNAGYM
+2105 KTVGYM

-2116 NTIPFAL
+2116 NNIPFAL

-2129 SVDLV
+2129 NVDLV

-2149 VGDES
+2149 LGDES
-2154 SGSGSVFMARERQ
+2154 SGSVFMARQRES
-2167 VEGEREGEAADLSFM
+2167 EREEADLSFM

-2189 SDVLRDDF
+2189 SGVLRDDF

-2210 RELLIA
+2210 RELLIT
-2216 VMGNVI
+2216 VMGNVF
-2222 KMKSHNSVSTVEM
+2222 KMKSNNSVSTAEM

-2286 GYRKYDRDFDERE
+2286 GYRKYDKDFDERE

-2304 TRLAEGGGDP
+2304 ARLAEGGGDP
-2314 NLSVEAFEDDIHK
+2314 NMSVEAFEDDIHK

-2360 IVNAC
+2360 IINAC

>member
-11 RKKRSIVELMRG
+11 RKRRSIVELMRG
-23 DIIRLVA
+23 DIVRLVA

-75 ELING
+75 ELTNG
-80 RFPSELQLESIE
+80 RFPSELQIESIE
-92 LLYRNENEQG
+92 LLYRNEKEQG

-107 GLVPGKWVEIE
+107 GLVPGKWIEIE
-118 YITEKDEVTLTV
+118 YITEKDEVTLMV
-130 CGEIISLP
+130 YGEIKSLP
-138 DDTDCIGLSV
+138 DDTDCIGISV
-148 YQEGAES
+148 YTDQQQQQQQQQQQEQQGDDA
-155 PIIYIDFEFKGLS
+155 PFIYIDFEFKGLS
-168 EDHLH
+168 DDLH

-182 PRSLVKEQEELSKQ
+182 PRSLVKEQEELAQQKQ
-196 KHREKI
+196 REKI
-202 DQVRQ
+202 DQVR
-207 EEQEA
+207 EEEKEA
-212 QEEIDAQEDGDGD
+212 QEEIEAQKEDEYD
-225 EGNEEHDAKVNLEF
+225 EGNEERDAKVNLEF
-239 QKSPPGPVDGSP
+239 QKSPPGPIDGSP

-263 AITFESTGD
+263 AITFESAGD

-283 ISRYYSLEEQQ
+283 VSRYYSLEEQQ
-294 HELLEALIEMA
+294 QQLLEALIDMA

-316 KEYGRM
+316 KEYSRM

-336 TAHGNLVRRPYYG
+336 TDHGNLVRRPYYG
-349 DGYKPMVHALL
+349 DGYKPMMHALL
-360 LDGLEKDGMDFNFTN
+360 VDGLQKDGMDFNFMN

-390 VDEKEETL
+390 VDDKEETL
-398 FENSSDAEVIN
+398 FENSSDAEVVNIM
-409 AVDRL
+409 DRI
-414 IKDRAEY
+414 IKDQAEY

-444 YSISDDIQTFYKPLF
+444 YSISDDTMTLYKPLF
-459 KSASLQCFSTSASNV
+459 KSSSLQCFSTSASNV
-474 KSMLVP
+474 KSMRVP
-480 AFDKSKTWNTCFNMC
+480 AFNKNKTCCFNMC

-524 SAGSSIMDKT
+524 SPGSSIMDKT

-547 TSSYHWWSLGSGSF
+547 TSSYHWWSLGSFDGGGG
-561 GDNGS
+561 GDS
-566 GGSSGS
+566 GG
-572 DEQRTERACASMFK
+572 DEQRPDSMARACASMFK

-596 SEKDLVPFHER
+596 SEKDLVPYHER

-677 IFSAV
+677 IFSAF
-682 IRENVKVFKS
+682 IREHVKVFKS

-706 FTYPGFDIGNGPTLN
+706 FAYPGFGTGNGPTLN
-721 ALYAMLTDPKTAKS
+721 ALYALLTDPKTAKA

-746 SKKEKEGSSS
+746 KEKDGSSS

-777 RDQQKILSTSEVLS
+777 SDQQKILSTSEVLS

-804 EVIQMNMTSDNL
+804 EVIQLNMTSDNL

-839 NAVKDKDATDVK
+839 NAVKDATDVK
-851 TGNKEPKNGK
+851 TANKEPKNGK

-870 MGDLNADNDAVPH
+870 MGDLNADNEASPH
-883 VHIAYDVAYD
+883 VAISYDVAYD

-952 LVRAGS
+952 PVRAGS

-968 PVSSPGEATGE
+968 PVSVPGEATGE
-979 DSVVNM
+979 DSTLNM
-985 DAYDPK
+985 DAYDPR
-991 PNPNL
+991 P
-996 EEGAGEGGVSK
+996 EDGEGVASK

-1021 LDDTIPKSIT
+1021 LDDTIPSSIT

-1097 FSEKLEYYYYRL
+1097 FSEKLDYYYYRL

-1188 CIGTPAPTEHST
+1188 CVGTPVPTEHSSA
-1200 ESTEVESRSES
+1200 EEDAAAIESES
-1211 AIEPE
+1211 AIETE

-1230 MPAWLLEKA
+1230 MPVWLLEKA

-1244 DSIGELSYINVMDRI
+1244 DSSGELSYINVMDRI
-1259 CRDYGV
+1259 CREYGV
-1265 VEGAV
+1265 IEGAV

-1309 DDDDDILLGGAAAG
+1309 DDDDDILLGGTASKG
-1323 GRRRDDDDSRLQEQ
+1323 GSRDDDSRLQEQ

-1383 VIHTI
+1383 VVHTI
-1388 TKLNDSLFQ
+1388 SKLNDSLFM
-1397 SEKLYLAENS
+1397 SEKIYAAENS
-1407 QKKTFPSY
+1407 QKKTYPSY

-1446 TFQTCKRTFQG
+1446 TFRNCKTTFQG
-1457 FPLDGDGGGD
+1457 FPLDSDGGGD

-1499 IKDIKA
+1499 VSDIKT
-1505 ILTQIFKDETDG
+1505 ILKKILKDETDG

-1532 EMMRESQRLEQQQQ
+1532 EMMRESQRLEQQQ
-1546 RQNVEDRV
+1546 NAEDRV

-1593 QHEQMDVLHSKIM
+1593 QHEQIYVLHSKIM

-1613 NLIQDWIKTGGGGK
+1613 NLIQEWIKTGGGGK
-1627 LSLILFTD
+1627 VSLILFSD
-1635 DRRPATENACCDD
+1635 DHRPATENACCDD
-1648 MDMVLVN
+1648 MVLVN
-1655 PASSGA
+1655 PASS
-1661 NANPENTKSAA
+1661 NPENKSAA
-1672 TVLEYFIM
+1672 TVLEYFIT

-1714 DPRLVKHSMLE
+1714 DPSLVKQSISE
-1725 LSESANDPFSKSAVA
+1725 LSASANDPFSKSAVA

-1748 ETIIRGFIHFFKLD
+1748 ETIVRGFIHFFKLD

-1776 GRVPENYDPRAEF
+1776 GQVPENYDPRAEF
-1789 ADKMA
+1789 ADKMV

-1799 NMEDQFGEVL
+1799 NMEDRFGEVL
-1809 ETVNRVSMLDAPSTL
+1809 ETVNRVSMLDSPSTL

-1833 LKSFVKRNQMFPSS
+1833 LKSFVKQHQRFPSS
-1847 AIADHVRHF
+1847 AVADHIKHF
-1856 VNLGISPETIF
+1856 VSVGISPETIF

-1897 IYDPFKYTLTE
+1897 IYDPFKYALTE
-1908 LIPELN
+1908 LIPEMN

-1926 IVDSVEM
+1926 IVDSVEV

-1946 LSNACQASRTA
+1946 LSKACQASKTA

-1963 QDKRSTVSERRTGK
+1963 QDKRSAVGLERRK
-1977 DKRNAASS
+1977 DKHAASS

-2062 KFGDAH
+2062 KFGTAH

-2089 PEIMRHMRTMD
+2089 HEIMRHMRTMD

-2105 KNAGYM
+2105 KTVGYM

-2116 NTIPFAL
+2116 NNIPFAL

-2129 SVDLV
+2129 NVGLV

-2149 VGDES
+2149 IGDES
-2154 SGSGSVFMARERQ
+2154 GGSVFMARER
-2167 VEGEREGEAADLSFM
+2167 EREREREGEGADLSFM

-2189 SDVLRDDF
+2189 SGVLRDDF

-2265 FLIKKTMLKLRIGEY
+2265 FQIKKTMLKLRIGEY

-2286 GYRKYDRDFDERE
+2286 GYRKYDKDFDERE

-2304 TRLAEGGGDP
+2304 ARLAEGGGDP
-2314 NLSVEAFEDDIHK
+2314 NMSVEAFEDDIHK

-2360 IVNAC
+2360 IINAC

>member
-1 MAEQARSSRR
+1 MGEHARSSRR

-39 FIDYIDETNI
+39 FIDYIDETSI

-56 TAASD
+56 AVASD
-61 AASTFQNPTPVLNL
+61 ATSTFQNPNPVLNL
-75 ELING
+75 ELTNG
-80 RFPSELQLESIE
+80 QFPSELQVESIE
-92 LLYRNENEQG
+92 LLYRNEKEQG

-118 YITEKDEVTLTV
+118 YITEKDEVTLMV
-130 CGEIISLP
+130 YGEIKTLP
-138 DDTDCIGLSV
+138 DDTDCIGISV
-148 YQEGAES
+148 YTGEEQHQQQQQQQGDEA
-155 PIIYIDFEFKGLS
+155 PFIYIDFEFKGLS
-168 EDHLH
+168 DDLR

-182 PRSLVKEQEELSKQ
+182 PRSLLKEQEELAKQ
-196 KHREKI
+196 KQYERI
-202 DQVRQ
+202 
-207 EEQEA
+207 EQAKQKE
-212 QEEIDAQEDGDGD
+212 QEEINAQNEHDD
-225 EGNEEHDAKVNLEF
+225 EGNEEQEQDEETRSHYAKVNLEF

-263 AITFESTGD
+263 AITFGSAGED
-272 DDASP
+272 DVSP
-277 VVFIKE
+277 VVFTKE
-283 ISRYYSLEEQQ
+283 VSRYYSLEEQQ
-294 HELLEALIEMA
+294 QDLLEALIDMT

-336 TAHGNLVRRPYYG
+336 TDHGNLVRRPYYG
-349 DGYKPMVHALL
+349 YGYKPMVHALL
-360 LDGLEKDGMDFNFTN
+360 VHGLQKDGMDFNFMN

-390 VDEKEETL
+390 MDASEETS
-398 FENSSDAEVIN
+398 FENSSDAEVTN
-409 AVDRL
+409 VVDRI
-414 IKDRAEY
+414 IKDQVEY

-444 YSISDDIQTFYKPLF
+444 FSISDDTLTLYKPLF
-459 KSASLQCFSTSASNV
+459 KSASLQCFSTSASNI
-474 KSMLVP
+474 KSMRVP
-480 AFDKSKTWNTCFNMC
+480 AFNKSKTWNTCFNMC
-495 RYIGGD
+495 RYVGGD
-501 SVPEYPAGF
+501 SIPEYPAGF

-519 YSSLK
+519 YSLLK
-524 SAGSSIMDKT
+524 SQGSSIMDKT

-547 TSSYHWWSLGSGSF
+547 TSSYHWWSLGTGTIGS
-561 GDNGS
+561 GDNNVG
-566 GGSSGS
+566 GS

-596 SEKDLVPFHER
+596 SEKDLVPYHER

-642 SYYKNYYTALTPDIL
+642 SYYKNYYTALSPHIL
-657 IKSLSPF
+657 IHSLSPF

-677 IFSAV
+677 ILSAF
-682 IRENVKVFKS
+682 IREHVKVFKS

-706 FTYPGFDIGNGPTLN
+706 FAYPGFGTGNGPTLN
-721 ALYAMLTDPKTAKS
+721 AIYALLTDPKTAKS

-746 SKKEKEGSSS
+746 KEKEGSSS
-756 HSVFDTTVVSKY
+756 HSVFDTVVVSKY

-777 RDQQKILSTSEVLS
+777 SDQQKILSTSEILS
-791 RMFFVDF
+791 RMFVVDF

-804 EVIQMNMTSDNL
+804 EVIQLNMTSDNL

-830 EAEKAAGIV
+830 EAEKAVGIV
-839 NAVKDKDATDVK
+839 NAVKDATDVK
-851 TGNKEPKNGK
+851 TANKEPKNGK

-870 MGDLNADNDAVPH
+870 IGDLNADNDASPH
-883 VHIAYDVAYD
+883 VPIAYDVAYD
-893 STDYEFIRKYEKE
+893 STDYEFVRKYEKE

-924 HMQQTKRKQKM
+924 HMQQTKKKQKM

-942 EVDSMISGRR
+942 EVESMIAGRR

-968 PVSSPGEATGE
+968 PISSPGEATGE
-979 DSVVNM
+979 DSTLNM
-985 DAYDPK
+985 DAYDPR
-991 PNPNL
+991 P
-996 EEGAGEGGVSK
+996 EDGEGVASK

-1021 LDDTIPKSIT
+1021 LDDTIPPSIT
-1031 PENMEFFGNIVPG
+1031 PENTEFFGNIVPG

-1067 TSLAKASL
+1067 TSLAKANL

-1089 KQDEFQKV
+1089 KYDEFQKV
-1097 FSEKLEYYYYRL
+1097 FSEKVDYYYYRL

-1137 HDAAASTSIANM
+1137 HDASASTSIANM

-1188 CIGTPAPTEHST
+1188 CVGTPVPMEHS
-1200 ESTEVESRSES
+1200 STEEDSAAIDSES
-1211 AIEPE
+1211 AIETETE

-1230 MPAWLLEKA
+1230 MPTWLLEKA

-1244 DSIGELSYINVMDRI
+1244 DSIGELSYINVLDRI

-1265 VEGAV
+1265 IEGAV

-1279 GLVIMPLAFS
+1279 GLVIMPIAFS
-1289 TYEGIDEQGF
+1289 AYEGIDEQGF

-1309 DDDDDILLGGAAAG
+1309 DDDDDILLGRVSSKG
-1323 GRRRDDDDSRLQEQ
+1323 GSRDDDSRLQEQ
-1337 AYIQRINSKFEN
+1337 AYIERINSKFEN

-1388 TKLNDSLFQ
+1388 TNLNDSLFM
-1397 SEKLYLAENS
+1397 SEKVYLAENS
-1407 QKKTFPSY
+1407 QKKNHPSY

-1446 TFQTCKRTFQG
+1446 TFRNCKTTFQG
-1457 FPLDGDGGGD
+1457 FPLDSDGGSD

-1499 IKDIKA
+1499 VSDIKV
-1505 ILTQIFKDETDG
+1505 ILKKILKDETDG
-1517 HLDKMLTDKRSYLQQ
+1517 HLDKMLTDKRNYLKQ

-1546 RQNVEDRV
+1546 RQNNEDRI
-1554 QKWTQFLPLPYSLK
+1554 QKWTQFLPLPYSLN
-1568 VKAPSPVTR
+1568 VRAPSPVTR

-1613 NLIQDWIKTGGGGK
+1613 NLIQEWIKTGGGGK
-1627 LSLILFTD
+1627 VSLILFSD
-1635 DRRPATENACCDD
+1635 DHRPAIENACCD
-1648 MDMVLVN
+1648 DMVLVN
-1655 PASSGA
+1655 PASSSSSSSSF
-1661 NANPENTKSAA
+1661 NPENKSAA
-1672 TVLEYFIM
+1672 TVLEFFIT

-1714 DPRLVKHSMLE
+1714 DPSLVKQSI
-1725 LSESANDPFSKSAVA
+1725 SEVNSNDPFSKSAVA

-1776 GRVPENYDPRAEF
+1776 GQVPENYDPRAEF
-1789 ADKMA
+1789 ADKMI

-1799 NMEDQFGEVL
+1799 NMEDRFGEVL
-1809 ETVNRVSMLDAPSTL
+1809 DTVNRVSMLESPSTL

-1833 LKSFVKRNQMFPSS
+1833 LKSFVKRNKMFPSS
-1847 AIADHVRHF
+1847 AVADHIKYFASV
-1856 VNLGISPETIF
+1856 GISPETIF

-1885 TSDIFDSIKELD
+1885 TSDIFESIKELD
-1897 IYDPFKYTLTE
+1897 IYDPFKYALTE
-1908 LIPELN
+1908 LIPEMN
-1914 IFSEDIRSGLYE
+1914 IFSEYIRRGLYE
-1926 IVDSVEM
+1926 IVDSVEV
-1933 EEISRLQDSILEM
+1933 EEISKLQDSILEM
-1946 LSNACQASRTA
+1946 LSNACEASRTA
-1957 IRASVV
+1957 IRASIV
-1963 QDKRSTVSERRTGK
+1963 QDKRAAGSERRK
-1977 DKRNAASS
+1977 DKHNATSS

-2005 ENKRTL
+2005 DNKRTL
-2011 HHSRDESGPAI
+2011 HHSRDESGPAT
-2022 LKFIAFIKNAVRFM
+2022 LKFISFIKNAIRFM

-2052 KDKYVSSKHW
+2052 KERYVSSKHW
-2062 KFGDAH
+2062 KFGTAH

-2089 PEIMRHMRTMD
+2089 PEIIRHMRTID

-2105 KNAGYM
+2105 KTVGYM

-2116 NTIPFAL
+2116 NNIPFAL

-2129 SVDLV
+2129 NVDLV
-2134 KKLYTYLFYK
+2134 KKIYTYLFYK

-2149 VGDES
+2149 IGDDS
-2154 SGSGSVFMARERQ
+2154 SRSVVMATQRER
-2167 VEGEREGEAADLSFM
+2167 EREREGERADLNFM
-2182 GGIGNID
+2182 SGIENIN
-2189 SDVLRDDF
+2189 SGILRDDL

-2222 KMKSHNSVSTVEM
+2222 KMRLHNSVSTAEM

-2265 FLIKKTMLKLRIGEY
+2265 FQIKKTMLKLRIGEY

-2286 GYRKYDRDFDERE
+2286 GYRKYDKDFDERE

-2304 TRLAEGGGDP
+2304 ARLAEGGGDP
-2314 NLSVEAFEDDIHK
+2314 NISVEAFEDDIHK
-2327 QTESNVMVDGQQA
+2327 QNESNVMVDGQQA

-2347 DFDRD
+2347 EFDRD

-2360 IVNAC
+2360 IINAC